1 LPYALVNINE
11 AEARNIMSEQNK
23 ALARSFFEE
32 IENQGNFSVADQIFA
47 RDFVNHAPFGEM
59 HGIEAAKQFASML
72 RTAFPDL
79 HTTVE
84 DQIAEGDR
92 VATRWNA
99 RGTHRGEF
107 QGVPASGRQMQ
118 ITGITICRIAGGKI
132 VEQWGNPDL
141 FTLMQQ
147 LGAVPTSGQARR

>member
-1 LPYALVNINE
+1 
-11 AEARNIMSEQNK
+11 MSEQNK
-23 ALARSFFEE
+23 ALARRIFEE
-32 IENQGNFSVADQIFA
+32 IENRGDLTTADQIFA
-47 RDFVNHAPFGEM
+47 SDFVNHLPFGEM
-59 HGIEAAKQFASML
+59 HGIEGAKQFASML

-107 QGVPASGRQMQ
+107 QGVPASGRQMK
-118 ITGITICRIAGGKI
+118 ITGMTICRIVDGKI

-141 FTLMQQ
+141 FSMMQQ
-147 LGAVPTSGQARR
+147 LGAIPAPG